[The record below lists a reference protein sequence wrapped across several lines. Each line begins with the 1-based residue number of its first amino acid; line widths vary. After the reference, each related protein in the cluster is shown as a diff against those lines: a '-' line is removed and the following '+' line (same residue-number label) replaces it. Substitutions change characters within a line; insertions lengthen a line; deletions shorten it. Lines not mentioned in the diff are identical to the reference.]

1 MARRLRL
8 QKLKTKK
15 RDIMAQLIIKQVKRK
30 VLAKR
35 ATVVSIKGLTKIKQ
49 APALVKVLTS
59 KKVVHKGKEHQL
71 NPTSA
76 SRLN

>member
-30 VLAKR
+30 VQAKR
-35 ATVVSIKGLTKIKQ
+35 VTVVSIKGLTKIKQ
-49 APALVKVLTS
+49 VPALVKDLIS
-59 KKVVHKGKEHQL
+59 KKVAHKGKEHQL
-71 NPTSA
+71 NPISA